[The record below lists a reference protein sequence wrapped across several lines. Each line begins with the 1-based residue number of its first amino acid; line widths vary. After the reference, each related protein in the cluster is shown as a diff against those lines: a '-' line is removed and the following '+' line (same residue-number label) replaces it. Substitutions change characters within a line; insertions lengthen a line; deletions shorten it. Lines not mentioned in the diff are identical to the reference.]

1 MKLLTGLRICFIS
14 SVMCICFSALGLLVN
29 HISPHGIPLKYAPPP
44 QIEISG
50 LKVPL
55 IDEKQAYKHFNEQ
68 GFVFIDSRHV
78 EHFNEGH
85 VPGAIFLP
93 PEDVQERFIEA
104 QPFMMEN
111 DTLILYC
118 YGPDCDM
125 AEKVAA
131 FLAQMGYKNFMIMV
145 SGFSAWK
152 SAGLPIE
159 ASRR

>member
-1 MKLLTGLRICFIS
+1 M
-14 SVMCICFSALGLLVN
+14 
-29 HISPHGIPLKYAPPP
+29 SPYGIPLKYEPPP
-44 QIEISG
+44 EIG
-50 LKVPL
+50 INGIKVPL
-55 IDEKQAYKHFNEQ
+55 IDEGQAYKYYSQQ
-68 GFVFIDSRHV
+68 GYVFIDSRHV

-93 PEDVQERFIEA
+93 PEDVQERFVEA
-104 QPFMMEN
+104 QPFLMEN

-159 ASRR
+159 SSRR